1 MSNPTVFELN
11 KIMIRDNIFVIEDNI
26 AESIHFH
33 LGLVRFDLSIKE
45 LNDISTKFI
54 NILNEQLNINNFD
67 LNKQNEYFLEKIA
80 SSIPYIVNVI
90 DEIVDINQLKYR
102 FENFNREIIDEK
114 LISTPVYQ
122 YYLGNKEIINN
133 YELKRDIWQ
142 SKEELLESI
151 KSNATTDIYID
162 ENNYI
167 LDGYKTLCFILTNK
181 DYEKLIKVKRIVFAK
196 NKIPNIILKLE
207 KKEW

>member
-1 MSNPTVFELN
+1 M
-11 KIMIRDNIFVIEDNI
+11 
-26 AESIHFH
+26 
-33 LGLVRFDLSIKE
+33 
-45 LNDISTKFI
+45 
-54 NILNEQLNINNFD
+54 
-67 LNKQNEYFLEKIA
+67 
-80 SSIPYIVNVI
+80 

-102 FENFNREIIDEK
+102 FENLNREIIDEK

-122 YYLGNKEIINN
+122 YYLGNKEIISN

-167 LDGYKTLCFILTNK
+167 LDGYKTLCFSLTNK
-181 DYEKLIKVKRIVFAK
+181 NYEKLIKVKRVIFAK

>member
-11 KIMIRDNIFVIEDNI
+11 KIMIRNNIFVIEDNI

-45 LNDISTKFI
+45 FNDISTKFI

-80 SSIPYIVNVI
+80 SSIPYIVNVM

-102 FENFNREIIDEK
+102 FENLNREIIDEK

-122 YYLGNKEIINN
+122 YYLGNKEIISN

-167 LDGYKTLCFILTNK
+167 LDGYKTLCFSLTNK
-181 DYEKLIKVKRIVFAK
+181 NCEKLIKVKRVILAK

>member
-11 KIMIRDNIFVIEDNI
+11 KIMIRDNIFIIEDNI

-45 LNDISTKFI
+45 FNDISTKFI

-80 SSIPYIVNVI
+80 SSIPYIVNVM

-102 FENFNREIIDEK
+102 FESLNREIIDEK

-122 YYLGNKEIINN
+122 YYLGNKEIISN

-151 KSNATTDIYID
+151 KSNVTTDIYID

-167 LDGYKTLCFILTNK
+167 LDGYKSLCFSLTNK
-181 DYEKLIKVKRIVFAK
+181 DYKKLIKVKRIIFAK

-207 KKEW
+207 IKEW

>member
-45 LNDISTKFI
+45 FNDISTKFI

-80 SSIPYIVNVI
+80 SSIPYIVNVM

-102 FENFNREIIDEK
+102 FESLNREIIDEK

-122 YYLGNKEIINN
+122 YYLGNKEIISN

-162 ENNYI
+162 ENDYI
-167 LDGYKTLCFILTNK
+167 LDGYKTLCFSLTNK
-181 DYEKLIKVKRIVFAK
+181 NYEKLIKVKRIIFAK

>member
-11 KIMIRDNIFVIEDNI
+11 KIMIRNNIFVIEDNI

-45 LNDISTKFI
+45 FNDISTKFI

-80 SSIPYIVNVI
+80 SSIPYIVNVM

-102 FENFNREIIDEK
+102 FENLNKEIIDEK

-122 YYLGNKEIINN
+122 YYLGNKEIISN

-162 ENNYI
+162 ENDYI
-167 LDGYKTLCFILTNK
+167 LDGYKTLCFSLTNK
-181 DYEKLIKVKRIVFAK
+181 NYEKLIKVKRIIFAK

>member
-45 LNDISTKFI
+45 FNDISTKFI

-151 KSNATTDIYID
+151 KSNATIDIYID

-167 LDGYKTLCFILTNK
+167 LDGYKTLCFSLINK

>member
-11 KIMIRDNIFVIEDNI
+11 KIMIRNNIFVIEDNI

-45 LNDISTKFI
+45 FNDISTKFI

-80 SSIPYIVNVI
+80 SSIPYIVNVM

-102 FENFNREIIDEK
+102 FENLNREIIDEK

-122 YYLGNKEIINN
+122 YYLGNKEIISN

-162 ENNYI
+162 ENDYI
-167 LDGYKTLCFILTNK
+167 LDGYKTLCFSLTNK
-181 DYEKLIKVKRIVFAK
+181 NYEKLIKVKRVIFAK

>member
-11 KIMIRDNIFVIEDNI
+11 KIMIRNNIFVIEDNI

-45 LNDISTKFI
+45 FNDISTKFI

-80 SSIPYIVNVI
+80 SSIPYIVNVM

-102 FENFNREIIDEK
+102 FENLNREIIDEK

-122 YYLGNKEIINN
+122 YYLGNKEIISN

-167 LDGYKTLCFILTNK
+167 LDGYKTLCFSLTNK
-181 DYEKLIKVKRIVFAK
+181 NYEKLIKVKRVIFAK

>member
-11 KIMIRDNIFVIEDNI
+11 KIMIRNNIFVIEDNI

-45 LNDISTKFI
+45 FNDISTKFI

-80 SSIPYIVNVI
+80 SSIPYIVNVM

-102 FENFNREIIDEK
+102 FENLNREIIDEK

-122 YYLGNKEIINN
+122 YYLGNKEIISN

-167 LDGYKTLCFILTNK
+167 LDGYKTLCFSLKNK
-181 DYEKLIKVKRIVFAK
+181 NYEKLIKVKRVIFAK

>member
-45 LNDISTKFI
+45 FNDISTKFI

-80 SSIPYIVNVI
+80 SSIPYIVNVM

-102 FENFNREIIDEK
+102 FENLNKEIIDEK

-122 YYLGNKEIINN
+122 YYLGNKEIISN

-162 ENNYI
+162 ENDYI
-167 LDGYKTLCFILTNK
+167 LDGYKTLCFSLTNK
-181 DYEKLIKVKRIVFAK
+181 NYEKLIKVKRIIFAK

>member
-11 KIMIRDNIFVIEDNI
+11 KIMIRNNIFVIEDNI

-45 LNDISTKFI
+45 FNDISTKFI

-80 SSIPYIVNVI
+80 SSIPYIVNVM

-102 FENFNREIIDEK
+102 FENLNKEIIDEK

-122 YYLGNKEIINN
+122 YYLGNKEIISN

-167 LDGYKTLCFILTNK
+167 LDGYKTLCFSLTNK
-181 DYEKLIKVKRIVFAK
+181 NYEKLIKVKRVIFAK

>member
-45 LNDISTKFI
+45 FNDIPTKFI

-80 SSIPYIVNVI
+80 SSIPYIVNVM

-102 FENFNREIIDEK
+102 FENLNKEIIDEK

-122 YYLGNKEIINN
+122 YYLGNKEIISN

-162 ENNYI
+162 ENDYI
-167 LDGYKTLCFILTNK
+167 LDGYKTLCFSLTNK
-181 DYEKLIKVKRIVFAK
+181 NYEKLIKVKRIIFAK